1 MPAATTRR
9 LDPVQRDRLAARAG
23 ALVALS
29 GRRQKHIARAAGV
42 SEQAVS
48 QWRHGAPYGP
58 FYAAL
63 AAAAE
68 LGATLSTAHTD
79 PYPAL
84 IEMEA
89 VVMEG
94 ALRHLPTEQLVRE
107 WREMYERESAL
118 HAEKDAASARY
129 VMRRDL
135 RDLARAHKAEAA
147 YQVRFAAICE
157 LLAERGVD
165 PLDPAWDWAMGQ
177 QKA

>member
-1 MPAATTRR
+1 MSRPT
-9 LDPVQRDRLAARAG
+9 LPPIQRDRLAARAG
-23 ALVALS
+23 ALVAACAP
-29 GRRQKHIARAAGV
+29 RQKQIARAAGV
-42 SEQAVS
+42 TPQAVS

-58 FYAAL
+58 FYEAL
-63 AAAAE
+63 VAAAN

-89 VVMEG
+89 VVIEG
-94 ALRHLPTEQLVRE
+94 ALRHLPTERLVRE

-165 PLDPAWDWAMGQ
+165 PLDPAWDWAIG

>member
-1 MPAATTRR
+1 MSRPT
-9 LDPVQRDRLAARAG
+9 LPPIQRDRLAARAG
-23 ALVALS
+23 ALVAACAP
-29 GRRQKHIARAAGV
+29 RQKQIARAAGV
-42 SEQAVS
+42 TPQAVS

-63 AAAAE
+63 VAAAE
-68 LGATLSTAHTD
+68 LGATLSTDHTD

-84 IEMEA
+84 IEMEIVA
-89 VVMEG
+89 MEG
-94 ALRHLPTEQLVRE
+94 ALRHRPTEQLVRE
-107 WREMYERESAL
+107 WREMYEHKSAL
-118 HAEKDAASARY
+118 HAQKDAASARY

-135 RDLARAHKAEAA
+135 SDLARALKAEAA